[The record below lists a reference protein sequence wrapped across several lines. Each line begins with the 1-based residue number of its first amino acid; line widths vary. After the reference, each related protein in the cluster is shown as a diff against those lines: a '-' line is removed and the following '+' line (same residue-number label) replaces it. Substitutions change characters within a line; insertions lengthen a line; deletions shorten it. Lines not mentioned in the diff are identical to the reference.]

1 MPETLILRLLV
12 GAGLGFVVGLER
24 QLHVRVGEAYAGART
39 FALIGVWGVAT
50 ASLADWVGP
59 EAFVAG
65 LLVFGAVEVSSYLAL
80 SKKTGDVGTTTEMA
94 ALATFFVGVLAGRD
108 SYEVAA
114 ALAVGMAVLLRSK
127 EYLRTL
133 AGRFEQE
140 DVAAVLQFGVVTA
153 VILPL
158 APDRGF
164 GPFAAINPHEIW
176 LMVVLVSAIG
186 LAGYL
191 ALRLLGSRGLG
202 LTGLLGGLISS
213 TAVTMSFSKMAR
225 RRRDLTNVLAAGVLA
240 ASGLMFGRVLV
251 EATVVSPRLAA
262 VLAAPMA
269 LMLVAV
275 EAAAYLIYR
284 RRRKEV
290 SEEETDLAM
299 QNPVTLTVALQFGLL
314 YGVVV
319 FLGRFLVEK
328 VSASSLALLGAVS
341 GITDVDAITLSSA
354 NLVNGGVDVVDGA
367 RAVLAAVTVNGF
379 VKGGMAV
386 VLGSRRHALWVGV
399 VLGVASLVTGA
410 WLLLL

>member
-39 FALIGVWGVAT
+39 FALVGVWGVAT

-65 LLVFGAVEVSSYLAL
+65 LVVFGAVEVTSYLAL

-94 ALATFFVGVLAGRD
+94 ALVTFFVGVLAGRD

-164 GPFAAINPHEIW
+164 GPLAAINPHEIW

-251 EATVVSPRLAA
+251 EAAVVSPRLAA
-262 VLAAPMA
+262 VLAAPMGI
-269 LMLVAV
+269 MLVAV
-275 EAAAYLIYR
+275 EATAYLVYR
-284 RRRKEV
+284 ARGRGV
-290 SEEETDLAM
+290 AEEDSDLAM

-319 FLGRFLVEK
+319 FLGRFLVAK

-354 NLVNGGVDVVDGA
+354 NLVNGGVDVADGA

-379 VKGGMAV
+379 VKGGMAI
-386 VLGSRRHALWVGV
+386 VLGNRRHALWVGV
-399 VLGVASLVTGA
+399 VLGLASIATLV
-410 WLLLL
+410 WLLAL

>member
-50 ASLADWVGP
+50 ASLAEWVGP

-65 LLVFGAVEVSSYLAL
+65 LVVFGAVEVASYLAL

-94 ALATFFVGVLAGRD
+94 ALATFFVGVLAARD
-108 SYEVAA
+108 AFEVAA

-127 EYLRTL
+127 EYLRSL

-164 GPFAAINPHEIW
+164 GPLAAINPHEIW

-202 LTGLLGGLISS
+202 VTGLLGGLISS

-225 RRRDLTNVLAAGVLA
+225 RRGDLTNVLAAGVLG
-240 ASGLMFGRVLV
+240 ASGLMFDAGDVGGSR
-251 EATVVSPRLAA
+251 SCRL
-262 VLAAPMA
+262 P
-269 LMLVAV
+269 
-275 EAAAYLIYR
+275 
-284 RRRKEV
+284 
-290 SEEETDLAM
+290 
-299 QNPVTLTVALQFGLL
+299 G
-314 YGVVV
+314 
-319 FLGRFLVEK
+319 
-328 VSASSLALLGAVS
+328 VSASATG
-341 GITDVDAITLSSA
+341 
-354 NLVNGGVDVVDGA
+354 
-367 RAVLAAVTVNGF
+367 
-379 VKGGMAV
+379 
-386 VLGSRRHALWVGV
+386 GSRRGGGTGDAESGDPPRRPPVRASVRGGGLPRTFPGGEGVGV
-399 VLGVASLVTGA
+399 VAGTVGSGVRDHRR
-410 WLLLL
+410 